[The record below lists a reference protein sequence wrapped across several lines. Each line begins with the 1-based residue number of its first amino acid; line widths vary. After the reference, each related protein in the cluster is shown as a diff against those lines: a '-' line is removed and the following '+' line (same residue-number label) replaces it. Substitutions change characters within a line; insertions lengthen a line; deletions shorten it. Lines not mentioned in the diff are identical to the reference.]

1 MLYIFKSEGGD
12 MMERQ
17 KSGKVIAIVAL
28 LFAVAG
34 LSLGFAAY
42 STTLN
47 ITSDADV
54 KLGADSWDIG
64 FSTVNSALTPGT
76 VTGTLTGGLTG
87 DAAGTLNLTQFVISQ
102 GTNATLRTTNGS
114 KVEYNFYIVNNGKL
128 DAYLNSVTMGNLS
141 CTYLTG
147 ENRIEDDGHTVVSNG
162 TGTISDTDCRA
173 MFTATLDIG
182 AGTTTKTTGQ
192 SQTSGFANANK
203 LAKPSGS
210 PTYVP
215 VKLTIAY
222 NNNSID
228 SVTTVPNGDF
238 IVTLEDTTVVYGTDA
253 N

>member
-1 MLYIFKSEGGD
+1 
-12 MMERQ
+12 MERQ

-54 KLGADSWDIG
+54 KLDAGSWDIG

-76 VTGTLTGGLTG
+76 KTGTLTGGLTG

-141 CTYLTG
+141 CAYLTG
-147 ENRIEDDGHTVVSNG
+147 ENRTEDDGHTVVSNG

-182 AGTTTKTTGQ
+182 NGTTTQTNGT
-192 SQTSGFANANK
+192 STTSGFGNTNK
-203 LAKPSGS
+203 LAKPTST

-222 NNNSID
+222 VND
-228 SVTTVPNGDF
+228 SFAGLSTAPNGDF
-238 IVTLEDTTVVYGTDA
+238 EVSLSDSTVVYGTSS